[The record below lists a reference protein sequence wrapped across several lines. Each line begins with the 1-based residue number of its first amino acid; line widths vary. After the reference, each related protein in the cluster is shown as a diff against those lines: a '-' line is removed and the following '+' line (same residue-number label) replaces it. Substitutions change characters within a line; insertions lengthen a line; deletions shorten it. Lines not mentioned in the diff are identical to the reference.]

1 MIIACPSCQTRFNV
15 DSAKLQPAGR
25 NVRCVKCGHRWH
37 QMPDDGGEALSL
49 NEIAELV
56 GPGPG
61 ESSEPADDHP
71 PSPPETPAEMAESLA
86 AIAEQ
91 VAGARTGDGYTVT
104 ESKSQAAQPNP
115 IQRVVQRTG
124 AMPAGPFTVPPRM
137 RPMRPAKR
145 RSHLGLILLAGFI
158 IGLLVAGY
166 VFRETIAR
174 AVPGADLLY
183 SLFDMSTEDPTSAV
197 EISFTNPVMRPGENG
212 TNVAEVQAT
221 LFNVSDYPVN
231 LPPLKMTPID
241 KDGNSMEPIL
251 FRVSE
256 RVIEPGQNIKF
267 QKTFDNWPPKATGFL
282 LTFATQP

>member
-25 NVRCVKCGHRWH
+25 NVRCAKCGHRWH
-37 QMPDDGGEALSL
+37 QMPPDTNGADGGEPLSL

-61 ESSEPADDHP
+61 ESRDVAEDHP

-174 AVPGADLLY
+174 TVPGADLLY
-183 SLFDMSTEDPTSAV
+183 SLFDMSTEDPTTAV
-197 EISFTNPVMRPGENG
+197 EISFTNPVMRSGENG

-221 LFNVSDYPVN
+221 LFNISDYPVN

-241 KDGNSMEPIL
+241 KDGNAMEPIL
-251 FRVSE
+251 FRVAE

-267 QKTFDNWPPKATGFL
+267 R
-282 LTFATQP
+282 